1 VTRLYVAGYR
11 EGDDLEIELLHVGD
25 DPDVARQ
32 VRDMHVAEFDRVE
45 IKGYPPGQDD
55 SPSARSSRPSEDA

>member
-11 EGDDLEIELLHVGD
+11 EADGLEIELLHVGD

-32 VRDMHVAEFDRVE
+32 VAEMHRQDFDRVE
-45 IKGYPPGQDD
+45 IKGEIPT
-55 SPSARSSRPSEDA
+55 